1 MIMAKILMMMM
12 MMTVAEPSLSG
23 SLVQIVW
30 KNEEGAA
37 HLWGDKFVHREF
49 LASIPSTYWR
59 GVGVMGDVLSTLY
72 SFTTSLSPS
81 SLSCFFFHLLKLF
94 WWQLRSLVPIRAA
107 GHGKLVFGRDALSLK
122 TFLDCFFFQNL
133 MSICE

>member
-1 MIMAKILMMMM
+1 MIMEKMLMMM
-12 MMTVAEPSLSG
+12 TEPSLSG

-81 SLSCFFFHLLKLF
+81 SLSCFFF
-94 WWQLRSLVPIRAA
+94 SSVEIVLVAA
-107 GHGKLVFGRDALSLK
+107 EELAP
-122 TFLDCFFFQNL
+122 N
-133 MSICE
+133 

>member
-59 GVGVMGDVLSTLY
+59 GVGVMGDVLRLSTL
-72 SFTTSLSPS
+72 
-81 SLSCFFFHLLKLF
+81 
-94 WWQLRSLVPIRAA
+94 
-107 GHGKLVFGRDALSLK
+107 
-122 TFLDCFFFQNL
+122 
-133 MSICE
+133 

>member
-1 MIMAKILMMMM
+1 MIMAKMFV
-12 MMTVAEPSLSG
+12 MMTMTVTEPSLSG

-30 KNEEGAA
+30 KNGEGGSP
-37 HLWGDKFVHREF
+37 LVGDKFVHREF

-59 GVGVMGDVLSTLY
+59 GVGVMGEVLSTLY
-72 SFTTSLSPS
+72 SSRA

-107 GHGKLVFGRDALSLK
+107 GHGKSVFGRDALSLK
-122 TFLDCFFFQNL
+122 TFLDYFSGKISESNEYF
-133 MSICE
+133 

>member
-59 GVGVMGDVLSTLY
+59 GVGVMGEVLRLGTLY
-72 SFTTSLSPS
+72 SSTSLSPS
-81 SLSCFFFHLLKLF
+81 SLSCFF
-94 WWQLRSLVPIRAA
+94 SSVEIVLVAA
-107 GHGKLVFGRDALSLK
+107 EELGP
-122 TFLDCFFFQNL
+122 N
-133 MSICE
+133 